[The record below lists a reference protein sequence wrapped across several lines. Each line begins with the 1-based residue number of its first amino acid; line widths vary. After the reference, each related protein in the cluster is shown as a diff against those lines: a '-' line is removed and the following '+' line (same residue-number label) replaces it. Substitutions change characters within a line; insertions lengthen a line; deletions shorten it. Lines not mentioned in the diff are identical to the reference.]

1 MNERD
6 ELLLE
11 LRELTSAIKQMAQA
25 QMVIAELIAE
35 QMGLDEQEDTVP
47 AVNGMGLA
55 AGKIYRKA
63 DDPLR

>member
-1 MNERD
+1 MSERD

-11 LRELTSAIKQMAQA
+11 LRELTAAIRQMAQA

-47 AVNGMGLA
+47 AQSMGSST
-55 AGKIYRKA
+55 GKIYRMS
-63 DDPLR
+63 DDPV